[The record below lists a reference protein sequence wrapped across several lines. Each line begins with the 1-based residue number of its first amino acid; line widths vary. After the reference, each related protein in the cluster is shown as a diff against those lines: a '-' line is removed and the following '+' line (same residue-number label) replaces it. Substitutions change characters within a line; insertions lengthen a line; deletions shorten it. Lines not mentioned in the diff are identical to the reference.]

1 MKSWN
6 YLIDFLLM
14 ALIEN
19 MAADAAAESEWGKS
33 NPTSPVSNS
42 QKSKHGL
49 SFIISLITA
58 IFVAAATGYLY
69 WQNSKLDTQ
78 ISEVQAKTQEY
89 QSKIEVLKKDP
100 IVRSGEIFFGQ
111 KENMSRAITKSNA
124 AIYIREMDKIEQEF
138 GFYFN
143 GFTFSQDKISTGV
156 SAQKGLDSDA
166 IQKYIKFIA
175 SYRTPPKP
183 GLSGSG
189 SPFQLS
195 PVLSVSGDEEKRNIS
210 VEFTVK

>member
-1 MKSWN
+1 
-6 YLIDFLLM
+6 M

-19 MAADAAAESEWGKS
+19 MAANDAVDSS
-33 NPTSPVSNS
+33 SQDSSPKVMTAVQN
-42 QKSKHGL
+42 KPKNGL
-49 SFIISLITA
+49 MFTLSLVMVIGVASATA
-58 IFVAAATGYLY
+58 YLY
-69 WQNSKLDTQ
+69 WQNSKMDTKIAEIQ
-78 ISEVQAKTQEY
+78 MKTQEY
-89 QSKIEVLKKDP
+89 QTKIELLKKDP

-111 KENMSRAITKSNA
+111 KENMSKAIDKSNA
-124 AIYIREMDKIEQEF
+124 AVYIREMDKIEKDF

-156 SAQKGLDSDA
+156 SAQKGLDTDA
-166 IQKYIKFIA
+166 VQKLIKFIA

-183 GLSGSG
+183 GMTGSG
-189 SPFQLS
+189 SPFELS